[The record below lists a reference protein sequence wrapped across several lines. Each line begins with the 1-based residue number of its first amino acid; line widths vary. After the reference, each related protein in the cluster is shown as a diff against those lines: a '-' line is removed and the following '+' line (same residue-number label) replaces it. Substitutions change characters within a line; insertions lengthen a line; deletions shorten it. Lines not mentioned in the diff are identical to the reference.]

1 MSKKDP
7 ISPLNKKA
15 NKNLLFRILF
25 VILAFYA
32 IGLFLPL
39 LWGLMTSFKTDF
51 DLMNEPFKFPAE
63 WRFDNYSKI
72 WDGIKVSVRLE
83 NGGQKT
89 VNLVGLLVNSLLY
102 SLGATALSIL
112 FPFLVAYASAKF
124 SKYRFCRFLYAF
136 NIIVMIFPV
145 IGSLPS
151 ELTIVKALNFYDNIF
166 WLCILKGTVFGM
178 HFLMF
183 YASFKSLPSDYG
195 DAARVDGASEY
206 TILFRIMM
214 PLSKGVMLAI
224 GMLSF
229 ITFWNE
235 YTTTLVYLPSYPT
248 LAYGLFNLRE
258 SYDPIGSQTT
268 IRIAGCFILT
278 LPIFLLF
285 LVANKFFMQNL
296 GIGGL
301 KG

>member
-1 MSKKDP
+1 
-7 ISPLNKKA
+7 
-15 NKNLLFRILF
+15 
-25 VILAFYA
+25 
-32 IGLFLPL
+32 
-39 LWGLMTSFKTDF
+39 
-51 DLMNEPFKFPAE
+51 
-63 WRFDNYSKI
+63 
-72 WDGIKVSVRLE
+72 
-83 NGGQKT
+83 
-89 VNLVGLLVNSLLY
+89 
-102 SLGATALSIL
+102 
-112 FPFLVAYASAKF
+112 
-124 SKYRFCRFLYAF
+124 
-136 NIIVMIFPV
+136 
-145 IGSLPS
+145 
-151 ELTIVKALNFYDNIF
+151 
-166 WLCILKGTVFGM
+166 
-178 HFLMF
+178 
-183 YASFKSLPSDYG
+183 
-195 DAARVDGASEY
+195 
-206 TILFRIMM
+206 
-214 PLSKGVMLAI
+214 MLAI